1 MTTYVS
7 DEPQWEDMHQVTPAH
22 VPIAVRSQAVTAFAR
37 AGVTVKPAEM
47 EWRRSESRN
56 DPRYTARVGELFT
69 GWRLST
75 LTRR

>member
-37 AGVTVKPAEM
+37 AGVTAKPAEM
-47 EWRRSESRN
+47 EWRKSEDIS
-56 DPRYTARVGELFT
+56 PPAYAARVGELFT
-69 GWRLST
+69 GWRLPKST
-75 LTRR
+75 KR